1 MAAPRLDLSPFCPA
15 FSFSMASST
24 EGSNCKGVCGSVNVM
39 ALNEMVLDVSV
50 MWCYMLGVLVLG
62 VMVLGVIIKLLWC
75 VCGR

>member
-1 MAAPRLDLSPFCPA
+1 
-15 FSFSMASST
+15 
-24 EGSNCKGVCGSVNVM
+24 M